1 MEVNSFDFAKNRKFP
16 SLLATVITQI
26 YNFCI
31 NESIVRYKFTRT
43 NDRFSIIVNLDASG
57 PSASG
62 SRSSNDRSP
71 HSRRECV
78 AGREN
83 LLSRVDY
90 DCMTVKLVVA
100 SAGA

>member
-43 NDRFSIIVNLDASG
+43 NDRFSIIVNLHASG